1 MKVTIKVRC
10 AHQMNIVVVLRNP
23 TDSRTTKNISKAGQV
38 GSNIHTC
45 RWEHHKLVIDV
56 PANQCANRLQDDA
69 CYLDAV
75 FARLV
80 HPGQVGSQVH
90 TTRCGTCAVQVGSQV
105 HATRCGTG
113 REAVIKSTIDVP
125 IDWKF
130 NGARLETYG

>member
-1 MKVTIKVRC
+1 
-10 AHQMNIVVVLRNP
+10 MNIVVVLRNP
-23 TDSRTTKNISKAGQV
+23 TDSRTAKNFSKAGQV

-56 PANQCANRLQDDA
+56 PADRCANRSQDDA

-90 TTRCGTCAVQVGSQV
+90 ATRCGTGAVQVGSQV

-125 IDWKF
+125 TNRKLDD
-130 NGARLETYG
+130 ARLEPEWLMFEP